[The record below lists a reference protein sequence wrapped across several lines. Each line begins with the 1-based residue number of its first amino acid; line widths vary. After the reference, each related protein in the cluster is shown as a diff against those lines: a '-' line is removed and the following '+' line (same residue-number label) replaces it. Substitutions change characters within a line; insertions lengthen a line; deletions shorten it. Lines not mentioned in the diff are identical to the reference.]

1 MKTHSVIQAIVLCS
15 VNLSVLAAPLVAA
28 APPRTPGAPTMIKL
42 ATFRVDVTPPL
53 KHPLCAG
60 WYGTAAGVSDRIHAQ
75 GVVLL
80 GRDRPVVLCAMD
92 WCEISNR
99 SHITLRKK
107 LAAAAGTTGERVAV
121 QSLHAH
127 CTPWPDEVAQ
137 QLVSAQAGV
146 PAVMDPV
153 WIAETFDRI
162 AAAVKAS
169 VPQAAPV
176 THLGLGQAK
185 VEKVASSRRIL
196 GPNGRIKAIRWT
208 KTADPAVRAEPE
220 GLIDPWLKTISFWNG
235 VRKLAVL
242 HYYAVHDTS
251 YDRDRMV
258 TPDFL
263 GLARNRRM
271 AEDGGVMHAIFNGCA
286 GNITAG
292 KYNDGSKANRP
303 VLTERVYRA
312 MVESEAQIERVP
324 VRGFRWKTELVHL
337 PPREDMKEEA
347 LLAEL
352 RNPAKSGSDR
362 SRAAIKIAYLRRAK
376 DPIPFTCLEFGQR
389 VCVLHLP
396 GESFIEYQL
405 FAQAQRPKA
414 FVAVASYGDCG
425 PGYICMAKSRA
436 EGGYEPTDS
445 FCASKCEPIMKKAI
459 TALLKP

>member
-1 MKTHSVIQAIVLCS
+1 MSRWVTQALAGLCFAS
-15 VNLSVLAAPLVAA
+15 AAAPLLAA
-28 APPRTPGAPTMIKL
+28 TPTATGGATAVTRL
-42 ATFRVDVTPPL
+42 ATFRVDVTPPVG
-53 KHPLCAG
+53 HPLCAG
-60 WYGTAAGVSDRIHAQ
+60 WYGTAVGVSDRIHAQ

-99 SHITLRKK
+99 SHIALRKK
-107 LAAAAGTTGERVAV
+107 LAAAAGTTAERVAV

-127 CTPWPDEVAQ
+127 CTPWPDEEAQ
-137 QLVSAQAGV
+137 QLVSGLSGV
-146 PAVMDPV
+146 VPVMDPT
-153 WIAETFDRI
+153 WIAQTFDRI
-162 AAAVKAS
+162 AAAVKSAAA
-169 VPQAAPV
+169 QATPV
-176 THLGLGQAK
+176 THLGLGQAM
-185 VEKVASSRRIL
+185 VNQVASNRRIL

-208 KTADPAVRAEPE
+208 KTTDPAVRAEPE

-235 VRKLAVL
+235 DRKLAAL

-263 GLARNRRM
+263 GLARDRRM
-271 AEDGGVMHAIFNGCA
+271 AEDGDVPHVFFNGCA

-292 KYNDGSKANRP
+292 KYNDGAKANRP
-303 VLTERVYRA
+303 MLAERVYRA
-312 MVESEAQIERVP
+312 MIEAERQIQRVP
-324 VRGFRWKTELVHL
+324 VRGFCWRTQFVHL
-337 PPREDMKEEA
+337 PPREDMNEAA

-362 SRAAIKIAYLRRAK
+362 TRAAIKIAYLRRANE
-376 DPIPFTCLEFGQR
+376 PIPFTCLEFGDR

-405 FAQAQRPKA
+405 FAQSQRPKT

-445 FCASKCEPIMKKAI
+445 FCSPKCEAIMKEA
-459 TALLKP
+459 TAALLRP